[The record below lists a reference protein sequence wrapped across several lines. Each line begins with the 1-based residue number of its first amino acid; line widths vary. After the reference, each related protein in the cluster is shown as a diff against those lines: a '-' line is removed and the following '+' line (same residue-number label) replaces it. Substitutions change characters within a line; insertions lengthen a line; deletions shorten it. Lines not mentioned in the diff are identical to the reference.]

1 MSLCCGWHMASE
13 MKIGEWVVGLK
24 IKLSHE
30 TNLANERR
38 EKQELAKTKIT
49 TTTTTENETEPETE
63 PLTGSQ
69 PSTLLQTIC
78 DSSMTFPRFL
88 PLQRSKDKS
97 TWLSVRGSK
106 NIIEPQPN
114 AFAGLT
120 LNVLWSERPKDP
132 QPKVR
137 LPTNPKFGRN
147 SHEMSANCCW
157 PYVSWPAAGTLMTI
171 IPAHKVCNGYAQRS
185 RSSQKGRK
193 SKTRNG
199 S

>member
-1 MSLCCGWHMASE
+1 

-24 IKLSHE
+24 IKLSPE

-49 TTTTTENETEPETE
+49 TTTTTETETEPETE

-120 LNVLWSERPKDP
+120 LNVLWSGPPTKSATP
-132 QPKVR
+132 NQPEIRAK
-137 LPTNPKFGRN
+137 L
-147 SHEMSANCCW
+147 
-157 PYVSWPAAGTLMTI
+157 
-171 IPAHKVCNGYAQRS
+171 
-185 RSSQKGRK
+185 
-193 SKTRNG
+193 TRNERQLLLAICELAG
-199 S
+199 CWHLNDHNPCS